1 MTSGTTKR
9 HNRIEIIS
17 GRLKDRRRVA
27 VRYDRCLKVFLS
39 AITIAATVIFWLC
52 VLNLAGLS

>member
-1 MTSGTTKR
+1 M
-9 HNRIEIIS
+9 S